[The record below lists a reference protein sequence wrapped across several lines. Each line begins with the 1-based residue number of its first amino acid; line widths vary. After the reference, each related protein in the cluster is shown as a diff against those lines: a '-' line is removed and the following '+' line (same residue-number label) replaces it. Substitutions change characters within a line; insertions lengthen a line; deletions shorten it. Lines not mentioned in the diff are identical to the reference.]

1 MNQFSDT
8 FTVKNDYDFNGKK
21 KKKRHSK
28 NLLNG

>member
-21 KKKRHSK
+21 KKRHSK